1 MNNEH
6 LYMILKVATLTCK
19 LYKIQYFQLHILI
32 ESAIF
37 PKHYDVTWGTAY
49 SGNKY
54 KFIAFCNIF

>member
-1 MNNEH
+1 
-6 LYMILKVATLTCK
+6 MILKVATLTCK

-32 ESAIF
+32 ESGIF